1 MHADSFVV
9 YVEAA
14 IRGYAEDN
22 IAAGRWPTVGAV
34 ERSRAEFEASLPQG
48 LNTPDNYLFEILDD
62 ENGPTVG
69 YAWYALQRKHGS
81 CGAYIYDLEV
91 KPEHRR
97 KGHAYRALK
106 AMEPLAVKAG
116 ATSIGLNVFASNVG
130 AQALYRRLGYAP
142 TNFNMY
148 KALPDVSRP

>member
-1 MHADSFVV
+1 MQENAFDA

-14 IRGYAEDN
+14 IRGYAKDN
-22 IAAGRWPTVGAV
+22 VEAGRWPAVGAV
-34 ERSRAEFEASLPQG
+34 ERSRTEFESLLPQG
-48 LNTPDNYLFEILDD
+48 VKTPDNFLFEILGE

-69 YAWYALQRKHGS
+69 YAWYALERKHGS

-106 AMEPLAVKAG
+106 AMEPLAVRAG

-130 AQALYRRLGYAP
+130 AQALYRKLGYAP

-148 KALPDVSRP
+148 KPLPDGRSP